1 MIDVEVYAFDG
12 RSLGWERFR
21 VGESPGSG
29 FAGQVYRAEPE
40 GRIRFDGGGV
50 VRPVAIKVLKPRSRL
65 KRLFRDLLFQLS
77 FQTSYAPRLREE
89 SLRSGLAWQALLR
102 AAAGIELGA
111 RSAVARPLGYFWD
124 ASLASF
130 AEVHEW
136 VDGRRTHYEADDGLL
151 LRWLRRE
158 PDSTRSEI
166 ERKRTFMSALVN
178 LCREIGATG
187 LARQYEW
194 YTLVS
199 QANVLARRPPEAGEV
214 VNPWSE
220 FVAVDCRP
228 GLAVPFFLPLSPAH
242 LRIIRSGF
250 PNGNLA
256 HFDEVDFG
264 KLAAYL
270 ADHQG
275 EFGSL
280 AGLVPRLVED
290 DRRYRAGLPG
300 LWGFTKRSF
309 FSEEHWRAVKAAAI
323 EDRRRLGHISPSWSW
338 RLNFSPSWFLVFF
351 LLDRL
356 PVLGLPLMRLAFH
369 ERYREHLWK
378 YLTSPDYFK
387 NAWEAWRAADLLD
400 WSLEGRVSPER
411 CERLA
416 GSFPIYLFDKALL
429 DWLPAGI
436 QRLFSDAEA
445 RVCLARSWFLRPF
458 SLVVSG
464 EEREKWL
471 AEILQEQSARGFLG
485 EDQAMRL
492 AQQAAEPRMQGFLR
506 DTGFMLALEAMAKL
520 LYLAL
525 AAFGLATRNFLPFSL
540 AAFSPVSPSG
550 LVRTAYVLAQLLAGL
565 PGILRKWDGKLLLA
579 RMIGL
584 AAAPW
589 RGLGNLFALLEMFA
603 YYSELS
609 LLLGNVFISRMVA
622 TVPVLGGPGK
632 LLEYWAFQAAYNF
645 PLSVRRALLEYP
657 GWMEKG
663 SRERTPERARRR

>member
-1 MIDVEVYAFDG
+1 VFALDG
-12 RSLGWERFR
+12 RSLGVEHFR

-40 GRIRFDGGGV
+40 GRVRFDGEGV
-50 VRPVAIKVLKPRSRL
+50 ARPVAIKVLKPRSRL

-89 SLRSGLAWQALLR
+89 ALRSGLAWQALLR
-102 AAAGIELGA
+102 AAAGIELGDA
-111 RSAVARPLGYFWD
+111 CTVARPLGYFWD
-124 ASLASF
+124 AGLASF
-130 AEVHEW
+130 AEIHEW
-136 VDGRRTHYEADDGLL
+136 VDGRQTRYEADDGLL
-151 LRWLRRE
+151 LRWLRRK

-178 LCREIGATG
+178 LCRDIGATG

-199 QANVLARRPPEAGEV
+199 QANVLVRCPMGAGEAGSTG
-214 VNPWSE
+214 SE

-242 LRIIRSGF
+242 LRIILSGF
-250 PNGNLA
+250 PKGNLA
-256 HFDEVDFG
+256 HFDEVDFE

-270 ADHQG
+270 AAH
-275 EFGSL
+275 EEAFSPPP
-280 AGLVPRLVED
+280 GLVARLVED
-290 DRRYRAGLPG
+290 DRRYRAGLLG
-300 LWGFTKRSF
+300 LWGFTRRGFLGK
-309 FSEEHWRAVKAAAI
+309 EHWRSVKAAAV
-323 EDRRRLGHISPSWSW
+323 EDRRRLGHISPAWAR
-338 RLNFSPSWFLVFF
+338 RLGASPAWFLVFF

-356 PVLGLPLMRLAFH
+356 PVLGLPLMRLAFD
-369 ERYREHLWK
+369 ERCRRHLRK
-378 YLTSPDYFK
+378 YLTSPDYFR
-387 NAWEAWRAADLLD
+387 NAWEAKRAADLLD
-400 WSLEGRVSPER
+400 WSQEGRVSPER

-416 GSFPIYLFDKALL
+416 SSFPAYLFDKALL
-429 DWLPAGI
+429 GWLPAGI
-436 QRLFSDAEA
+436 QRLLSDAEA
-445 RVCLARSWFLRPF
+445 RFCLVRAWFMRPF

-471 AEILQEQSARGFLG
+471 VEILQEQSARGFLG

-506 DTGFMLALEAMAKL
+506 DNGFMLALEVLAKL

-525 AAFGLATRNFLPFSL
+525 AIFGLATRNFLPFGL

-550 LVRTAYVLAQLLAGL
+550 LVRAVYVLAQLLAGM
-565 PGILRKWDGKLLLA
+565 PGILRTGDGRLLLA
-579 RMIGL
+579 RSIGL

-603 YYSELS
+603 YYGELS

-622 TVPVLGGPGK
+622 AVPILGGQGK

-645 PLSVRRALLEYP
+645 PLSVRRALLGAP
-657 GWMEKG
+657 SWLGKG
-663 SRERTPERARRR
+663 AVEGTPERARRK